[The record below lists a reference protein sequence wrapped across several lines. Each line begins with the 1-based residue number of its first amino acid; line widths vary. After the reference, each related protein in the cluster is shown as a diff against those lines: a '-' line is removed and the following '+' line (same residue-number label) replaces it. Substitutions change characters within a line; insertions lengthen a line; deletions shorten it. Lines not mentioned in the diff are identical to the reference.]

1 MHKLGR
7 ASMTVGALIAVV
19 LCWAGAAGADDGS
32 EPAPAE
38 HPPTTAKSTT
48 RVVLANVLIC
58 NLKAA
63 AGGMTAAERAAV
75 INGRIVTAL
84 SAPVTGEDA
93 VAIRDLNGEKTL
105 HLNDQLILTV
115 TCQDA
120 DANRRSP
127 AVLAAVWADHLRGA
141 ARRMARN
148 NRKAVPD

>member
-1 MHKLGR
+1 MPELHR
-7 ASMTVGALIAVV
+7 ASTTVGALIAVV
-19 LCWAGAAGADDGS
+19 LCWAGAAGADEGS
-32 EPAPAE
+32 SPAE
-38 HPPTTAKSTT
+38 HPPTTAKSST
-48 RVVLANVLIC
+48 RVVLADVLIC
-58 NLKAA
+58 DLKTS

-84 SAPVTGEDA
+84 SAKVTSEDA

-120 DANRRSP
+120 DANHRSP
-127 AVLAAVWADHLRGA
+127 AVLAAVWADNLRGA